1 MWLLFRSKHKKL
13 VLKCFPSRKIGGSEP
28 NGSPLAY
35 LSYYAASNS
44 GKLRKVIRYLSRLVQ
59 HSVYRRRENETVI
72 ALKICRTL
80 IQKCPENVMIMA
92 SEIVKILLAS
102 SNLKNLDV
110 QNVSVDCFASFCERS
125 IKTNSLAFGN
135 EFYKSFDE
143 LVSFYFDLS
152 RSESPPDPQQ
162 SRMLGLKAFH
172 ALTSC
177 KLSNVEGESRSQPHF
192 VIHAFLSNAWSKNEM
207 AQQSF
212 IALVRSTAQAFRPL
226 PPSTTGI
233 SLPEH
238 DEVGDTVEIANKKL
252 SLRVLYN
259 VYTQTNPL
267 FMTESTKSLVHF
279 FSGKSNTV
287 VNQTY
292 ISVILNQIVEWTPVE
307 LRHSIFFCCLRCL
320 QSSRIENANT
330 NVLVPYMIYSI
341 LNSQNSIPG
350 LSVIDVLREVEFH
363 LLIAIENTEISDS
376 EWYTL
381 CASPTERLPRRLYLL
396 LLCITSLINHQYY
409 NEEFADVWKEMDSLS
424 SEKATT
430 ATQLVVLTAL
440 DIMQMEQMEKERP
453 SSVGTLSFIADFL
466 YKAWPATFQRVYTS
480 DSPFVRL
487 KTVNV
492 FFEFLNISPTSIFDF
507 NTVFGKSTVSYFS
520 ALWSFIYE
528 ISGQIEK
535 WLGKFCFLGEFEAVL
550 RLSQKFYAVYGPI
563 TVAAFLPSLYRALN
577 ATEGHYLISHQALI
591 ADYLLYVSDCLG
603 NDTLKRMSLKWRMS
617 LPSEVL
623 VGLDFNG
630 RKARNLWDP
639 LPTNTTSTI
648 SLSLDEVV
656 SELLQKNPSV
666 YPEESKVL
674 FLEKSWHPKYSS
686 FYEKI
691 QKPTKTVTLSS
702 SSENSFTNGLM
713 MSDFNPNPIMVHK
726 THPSAKV
733 DNQNPKNEKI
743 LTLKQALES
752 PPSARTSSGFRTP
765 SEITLSLRSAS
776 PLPLLDIFNMN
787 NSLSAPTIQHP
798 PYVNL

>member
-44 GKLRKVIRYLSRLVQ
+44 GKLRKVIRYLSHLVQ
-59 HSVYRRRENETVI
+59 HSVYRRRDNETVI

-92 SEIVKILLAS
+92 SEIIKILLAS
-102 SNLKNLDV
+102 SNLRVFDV
-110 QNVSVDCFASFCERS
+110 QSVSVDCFAVFCERS

-143 LVSFYFDLS
+143 LVSFYFDLT
-152 RSESPPDPQQ
+152 RSTSSPDPQQ

-177 KLSNVEGESRSQPHF
+177 KLSNVEGESHSQPHF
-192 VIHAFLSNAWSKNEM
+192 VIHAFLSNAWSQDDT

-212 IALVRSTAQAFRPL
+212 TALVHSTAKTFRPL
-226 PPSTTGI
+226 PPSSTGI

-238 DEVGDTVEIANKKL
+238 DEVGDTVEIANKRL
-252 SLRVLYN
+252 SLRILYN
-259 VYTQTNPL
+259 VYTQTNPV
-267 FMTESTKSLVHF
+267 FMAECTKSLVHF
-279 FSGKSNTV
+279 LSGKSDTL
-287 VNQTY
+287 VNRTY

-320 QSSRIENANT
+320 QSGHVEEANT
-330 NVLVPYMIYSI
+330 NVLVPYMIHSI
-341 LNSQNSIPG
+341 LNSQSSIPG
-350 LSVIDVLREVEFH
+350 LSVIDVLRELQFH
-363 LLIAIENTEISDS
+363 LLIAIENTQLSDS

-381 CASPTERLPRRLYLL
+381 CTSPTERLPRRLYLL
-396 LLCITSLINHQYY
+396 LQCITSLINHQYY
-409 NEEFADVWKEMDSLS
+409 SEEFADVWKEMDLFS
-424 SEKATT
+424 SEKAST
-430 ATQLVVLTAL
+430 ATQLIVLTAL
-440 DIMQMEQMEKERP
+440 DTMQMEQMEKERP

-466 YKAWPATFQRVYTS
+466 YKAWPATFQRVYIS

-507 NTVFGKSTVSYFS
+507 HTVFGKSTVSYFS

-528 ISGQIEK
+528 ISGLIEK
-535 WLGKFCFLGEFEAVL
+535 WLGKFCFMSEFEAVL
-550 RLSQKFYAVYGPI
+550 KLLQKFYALYGPI

-577 ATEGHYLISHQALI
+577 VMEGHYLVSHQALI
-591 ADYLLYVSDCLG
+591 ADYLLYVSDCLS
-603 NDTLKRMSLKWRMS
+603 NDALKSMSSKWRAT
-617 LPSEVL
+617 LPSNALPRLETNT
-623 VGLDFNG
+623 GIT
-630 RKARNLWDP
+630 KNLWDP
-639 LPTNTTSTI
+639 LPTNTTSTVY
-648 SLSLDEVV
+648 LPLEEVV

-666 YPEESKVL
+666 YPEESKIL
-674 FLEKSWHPKYSS
+674 FLEKSWHPKYST
-686 FYEKI
+686 FYEKL
-691 QKPTKTVTLSS
+691 QKPTKTVTLTSP
-702 SSENSFTNGLM
+702 SENSISNGLST
-713 MSDFNPNPIMVHK
+713 SDFNPNPVMVH

-752 PPSARTSSGFRTP
+752 PPNARTSSGFRTP

-776 PLPLLDIFNMN
+776 PLPLLDIFNIN
-787 NSLSAPTIQHP
+787 NSLSTPTIQHP

>member
-13 VLKCFPSRKIGGSEP
+13 VLKCFPSRKLGGSEP

-44 GKLRKVIRYLSRLVQ
+44 GKLKKVIRYLSRLTQ
-59 HSVYRRRENETVI
+59 HIVYRRRDNETVI

-102 SNLKNLDV
+102 SNLKSLDV
-110 QNVSVDCFASFCERS
+110 QNMSVDCFAAFCERS
-125 IKTNSLAFGN
+125 AKTNSTAFGN

-143 LVSFYFDLS
+143 LVSFYFDLA
-152 RSESPPDPQQ
+152 RTDSPPDPQQ

-177 KLSNVEGESRSQPHF
+177 KLSDVEGISRNQPHF

-207 AQQSF
+207 TQQSF
-212 IALVRSTAQAFRPL
+212 IDMVRSTAQTFRPL

-259 VYTQTNPL
+259 IYTQTNPV
-267 FMTESTKSLVHF
+267 FMIESTKSLIHF
-279 FSGKSNTV
+279 FASNPNTRI
-287 VNQTY
+287 NQNY
-292 ISVILNQIVEWTPVE
+292 ISVVLNQIVEWTSVE

-320 QSSRIENANT
+320 QSSRIQFANT
-330 NVLVPYMIYSI
+330 NVLVPYMIHSI
-341 LNSQNSIPG
+341 LNSQNSIPS
-350 LSVIDVLREVEFH
+350 LSVIDVLRELEFH
-363 LLIAIENTEISDS
+363 LLVAIENTQASDF

-381 CASPTERLPRRLYLL
+381 CEFPAERLPQRLYLL
-396 LLCITSLINHQYY
+396 LLCITSLIKHQYY
-409 NEEFADVWKEMDSLS
+409 NEEFADVWREMDSLL

-440 DIMQMEQMEKERP
+440 NTMQMEQMRKERP

-466 YKAWPATFQRVYTS
+466 YRAWPVSFQRVYIS

-492 FFEFLNISPTSIFDF
+492 FFEFLNILPTSIFDF
-507 NTVFGKSTVSYFS
+507 HSVFGKSTVSYFS

-528 ISGQIEK
+528 ISGQVEK
-535 WLGKFCFLGEFEAVL
+535 WLGKFSSLGEFEAV
-550 RLSQKFYAVYGPI
+550 RKLSRKFYALYGPI
-563 TVAAFLPSLYRALN
+563 TVAAFLPLLYRALN
-577 ATEGHYLISHQALI
+577 ATKGKYLVTHQALI
-591 ADYLLYVSDCLG
+591 TDYLLYVSDCLSNG
-603 NDTLKRMSLKWRMS
+603 TLKMMSLRWKES
-617 LPSEVL
+617 LPSDSLSILNYDGTVT
-623 VGLDFNG
+623 
-630 RKARNLWDP
+630 RSLWEP
-639 LPTNTTSTI
+639 LPSAATS
-648 SLSLDEVV
+648 SVFLSLEAVV
-656 SELLQKNPSV
+656 SELLQENPSV

-686 FYEKI
+686 FYEKL
-691 QKPTKTVTLSS
+691 QKPTQTVTLSS
-702 SSENSFTNGLM
+702 SSENSFSNGSP
-713 MSDFNPNPIMVHK
+713 MSDFNPNPIMHHK
-726 THPSAKV
+726 NQSAAKV
-733 DNQNPKNEKI
+733 DNQNPRNEKI
-743 LTLKQALES
+743 LTLKQALEC
-752 PPSARTSSGFRTP
+752 PPSARTSSGLRTP

-776 PLPLLDIFNMN
+776 PVPLLDIFNIN
-787 NSLSAPTIQHP
+787 NSLSAATIQHP
-798 PYVNL
+798 PYVNI